1 MSLSRP
7 TVFLTEREDGSADIT
22 VCIDD
27 EDHQFSISPHGS
39 VGHIEFEETL
49 TWRAQIRT
57 SEPDEDVWKSVMQS
71 EEVTNYLDAH
81 DLEQIRRM
89 Y

>member
-27 EDHQFSISPHGS
+27 EDHRFSISPDGS
-39 VGHIEFEETL
+39 VGYIEFEETL
-49 TWRAQIRT
+49 TWRGQIRT
-57 SEPDEDVWKSVMQS
+57 SAPDEDVWKGVMQS
-71 EEVTNYLDAH
+71 EEVTNYLEDH
-81 DLEQIRRM
+81 DLKQIRRRI
-89 Y
+89 